1 MYLIVDL
8 GNTLVKF
15 FLFKKDKCVIKQ
27 KVALEKFDVT
37 AKSLISNYSD
47 IKGLIYSDVSKRAGD
62 FFEKLSA
69 LFPIVGINSQLL
81 LPFENSYESPNSLG
95 SDRIV
100 LVAAACKSHP
110 NTNVLIIDLGSCIT
124 YDFLD
129 AHNCYHGGAIS
140 PGFEMR
146 YKSMHHY
153 SGNLPLLKAKKSENP
168 TGKNTDQAIHAGI
181 YFGILDEINARIRY
195 YDHKYDSLTVILTGG
210 DANKL
215 PKTLKNSIFAH
226 SNFLAEGMFHL
237 LKLNIDS

>member
-8 GNTLVKF
+8 GNTLTKF
-15 FLFKKDKCVIKQ
+15 FLYSKDKCVIEQ
-27 KVALEKFDVT
+27 CVALEQFDGM
-37 AKSLISNYSD
+37 AQSLISNYPN
-47 IKGLIYSDVSKRAGD
+47 IEGLIYSDVSNQVGD
-62 FFEKLSA
+62 FFKKFSA
-69 LFPIVGINSQLL
+69 QFPVISVDSMMR
-81 LPFENSYESPNSLG
+81 LPFENSYESPISLG

-100 LVAAACKSHP
+100 LVAAACISHP
-110 NTNVLIIDLGSCIT
+110 NTNLLIIDLGTCIT

-129 AHNCYHGGAIS
+129 AQNRYHGGAIS

-153 SGNLPLLKAKKSENP
+153 TGNLPLLKAKTSENP